1 MPATLTEILESHR
14 THRPI
19 VMGVLNVT
27 PDSFSDGGMFFES
40 ASALA
45 KAREMVRE
53 GVDIID
59 IGAESTRP
67 GSERVSADEQ
77 MRRLEPI
84 LSKVCSLGRIVS
96 IDTTLAEVAQF
107 ALDAGASIIN
117 DVSAGRDD
125 PEMLPLAARRGVP
138 IILMHMLGQPKT
150 MQESPHYD
158 DVVGE
163 VRDFLSRR
171 IAAAVEAGVERSRII
186 IDPGIGFGKMLEH
199 NLALLNNIAAL
210 VELGVPVLLGPSRK
224 RFIGEISQK
233 MLDYTPAP
241 ADRLGGTI
249 AAVLAGFHR
258 GASIFRVHDV
268 GPVIQALAVAKA
280 IETGRV

>member
-163 VRDFLSRR
+163 VREFLSRR
-171 IAAAVEAGVERSRII
+171 IAAAVEAGVERSRVI

-233 MLDYTPAP
+233 MLNYTPAP

-280 IETGRV
+280 IETVRV